1 MIKLNVA
8 ESQIYNLPPTTIQV
22 IKPKMYI
29 SGDIELKYNSK
40 LPYGQLNHNT
50 AAIIVWWIKYTFFI
64 RIHE

>member
-8 ESQIYNLPPTTIQV
+8 ESQIYNLPHTTIQV

-29 SGDIELKYNSK
+29 SGENELKCNSK
-40 LPYGQLNHNT
+40 LPYGQLNQNT

-64 RIHE
+64 RSHE